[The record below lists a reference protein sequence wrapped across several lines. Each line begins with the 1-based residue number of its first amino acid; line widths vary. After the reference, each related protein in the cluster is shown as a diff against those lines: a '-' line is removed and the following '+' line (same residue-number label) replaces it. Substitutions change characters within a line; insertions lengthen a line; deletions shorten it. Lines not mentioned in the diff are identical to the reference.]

1 LFKRILVPTDL
12 SPLSVDAIDY
22 AVDLAM
28 PDKAEILIVFVI
40 EPIQYSIP
48 PLLIKRLRKEA
59 AEKLA
64 RVAARVKQRYAN
76 CRTEVRFG
84 VAYQV
89 IVGLARR
96 VKSDLIVMSTH
107 GRTGL
112 RHLLIGSVAE
122 RVVHSATCPVLIV
135 PPLKRMKPNRQR
147 LQQTRSGR

>member
-1 LFKRILVPTDL
+1 MFKRILVPTDL
-12 SPLSVDAIDY
+12 SPLSLDAVDY

-40 EPIQYSIP
+40 EQIQYSIP

-89 IVGLARR
+89 IVGLAPGEERAD
-96 VKSDLIVMSTH
+96 SDVHTWTNGPGSSPARER
-107 GRTGL
+107 GRA
-112 RHLLIGSVAE
+112 S
-122 RVVHSATCPVLIV
+122 C
-135 PPLKRMKPNRQR
+135 
-147 LQQTRSGR
+147 